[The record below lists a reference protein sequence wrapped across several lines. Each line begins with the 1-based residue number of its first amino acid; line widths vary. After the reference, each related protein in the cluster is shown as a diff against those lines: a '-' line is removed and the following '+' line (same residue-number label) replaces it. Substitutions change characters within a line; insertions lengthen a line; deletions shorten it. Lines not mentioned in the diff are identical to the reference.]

1 MAPVGALV
9 FVVCAVVATAGPERR
24 GVAFGRS
31 D

>member
-1 MAPVGALV
+1 V